1 VKSTLGRAVVTAV
14 LLMAIAAPSAF
25 GNGLSATLDGKRI
38 RIDRV
43 SSLNCHDFDYPVIR
57 CFSTADLIAADIG
70 ARLSG
75 EAAGARLLLSG
86 YVTAY
91 QDAGYNGPS
100 ISMSTDQTSLSSLGW
115 NDRIS
120 SFKSF
125 GAHGGFYEHSPSGGT
140 YYAYGSSTQVSSLG
154 AMNDKFSAFYIS

>member
-1 VKSTLGRAVVTAV
+1 MKTRLAHAVAIALFLG
-14 LLMAIAAPSAF
+14 AIAAPSAVADE
-25 GNGLSATLDGKRI
+25 LSATLDGKRI

-75 EAAGARLLLSG
+75 EATGARLLLSG
-86 YVTAY
+86 YVTAW
-91 QDAGYNGPS
+91 QDASYGGPS
-100 ISMSTDQTSLSSLGW
+100 ISMSTDQSSLSSLGW

-125 GAHGGFYEHSPSGGT
+125 GANGGFYEHSPSGGT